1 MSEGA
6 KPTRRVGIH
15 PSPPPRAIKSSITS
29 EAAPI
34 FLPGEDWIQAQA
46 GPARF
51 LSGTAPG
58 KDRSPRGTSPP
69 PPPPT
74 SFPRLGGSDRAPRG
88 SGRCRCCGRRHRGGN
103 GGRARPLSPPR
114 RHINGR
120 RGRLGTAH
128 LPASRGSGRLGSR
141 DSNRTGTG
149 TRGGWGWDVALS
161 ICGELGGG
169 GVFVRGKGVV
179 GHGQRAAGRE
189 AAF

>member
-69 PPPPT
+69 PPHQLPP
-74 SFPRLGGSDRAPRG
+74 SRRVGPGSPRLRALPLLREAAP
-88 SGRCRCCGRRHRGGN
+88 GRERRPGP
-103 GGRARPLSPPR
+103 AP
-114 RHINGR
+114 
-120 RGRLGTAH
+120 
-128 LPASRGSGRLGSR
+128 LPASPAHKREAGAAG
-141 DSNRTGTG
+141 NRTPP
-149 TRGGWGWDVALS
+149 R
-161 ICGELGGG
+161 
-169 GVFVRGKGVV
+169 
-179 GHGQRAAGRE
+179 
-189 AAF
+189 